1 MWYNRENMIF
11 RHDTDRKESRM
22 AQSTRTPTSRSRT
35 QTGARKSPQRR
46 NNRKKPAF
54 KLNFA
59 WLKDPKK
66 RLIAIIC
73 AGIVVLALLV
83 GLIVGLVSLF
93 TRDNSD
99 DLILENVV
107 AGGVDLGG
115 LTKEEAKRA
124 LHSVANDF
132 STKDMTIKLPDATI
146 VLSPAQT
153 GAKLNVDA
161 VVEAAYQYGRTGTEE
176 ENEQTRR
183 NAKHSI
189 HTIALLH
196 YLNMDLPYIEQYLEE
211 FCASYSTQL
220 TQPTVKMN
228 GAWEEYDPE
237 DPTKPRKFPTLTIT
251 MGTPNYVLDPTL
263 LYARVLDAYSLNHL
277 AITYQAPVLTAPN
290 KLNAASIFAQYC
302 REATDA
308 VQDEITYDVTPEIY
322 GYGFDVAA
330 LQSWID
336 TAAYGATKTITLE
349 DIFPLITEATL
360 TEGQFSAI
368 CGTHTTSSNKGTN
381 WNNNM
386 NLACQAINNYVIGP
400 GKSFSFNAVVGR
412 PSDKRG
418 YKNAPGYQNGK
429 DGNVMGAGI
438 SQVASTLY
446 CSALKAEL
454 QIEERHCSLYAP
466 DYIQKGLDAYVN
478 WGFED
483 LVITNNTASPI
494 RILATA
500 LDGTVTIEL
509 WGVDE
514 RDYYI
519 DLETNTVA
527 QTNFTTS
534 YSIMDRNNIHGYA
547 DGHVL
552 QAGIV
557 GYRVETFAAKFDKF
571 SDIMTSKGQISVSDY
586 SSRKQILVRL
596 DSHLPTQPTVPS
608 TPTTPTTPIDPT
620 LPTDPVI
627 PQDPA
632 A

>member
-1 MWYNRENMIF
+1 
-11 RHDTDRKESRM
+11 M
-22 AQSTRTPTSRSRT
+22 AQSTRTPAPRSRT
-35 QTGARKSPQRR
+35 QTGARKRPPQR
-46 NNRKKPAF
+46 NNRKKPAS

-73 AGIVVLALLV
+73 AGVVVLALLL
-83 GLIVGLVSLF
+83 GLIFGLVALF
-93 TRDNSD
+93 TRDKED
-99 DLILENVV
+99 DRILDNVV
-107 AGGVDLGG
+107 AGGVNLGG
-115 LTKEEAKRA
+115 LSKEEAKRA
-124 LHSVANDF
+124 LHRVAEDF
-132 STKDMTIKLPDATI
+132 STKDMVIQLPDATI
-146 VLSPAQT
+146 RLSPAET

-176 ENEQTRR
+176 ENEQTRKY
-183 NAKHSI
+183 AKSST

-211 FCASYSTQL
+211 FCASYSSQL
-220 TQPTVKMN
+220 TQPTVTLN
-228 GAWEEYDPE
+228 GAWEEYDPIN
-237 DPTKPRKFPTLTIT
+237 PTKPRKFPTLTVT
-251 MGTPNYVLDPTL
+251 MGTPNYVLDATL
-263 LYARVLDAYSLNHL
+263 LYARVLDAYSLNNL
-277 AITYQAPVLTAPN
+277 SITYQAPVLTAPN
-290 KLNAASIFAQYC
+290 KPNAASIFAQYC
-302 REATDA
+302 REAVDA
-308 VQDEITYDVTPEIY
+308 IQDEITYDVTPEIY
-322 GYGFDVAA
+322 GYGFDITA
-330 LQSWID
+330 LQAWID
-336 TAAYGATKTITLE
+336 TADYGATKTVTLE
-349 DIFPLITEATL
+349 DIFPLVTEATL

-368 CGTHTTSSNKGTN
+368 CGTHTTSSSKGTN

-386 NLACQAINNYVIGP
+386 NLACQAINNYVIAP

-418 YKNAPGYQNGK
+418 YKYAPGYHNGK
-429 DGNVMGAGI
+429 DSDVMGAGI
-438 SQVASTLY
+438 SQVSSTLY

-454 QIEERHCSLYAP
+454 QIEERHCALYAP
-466 DYIQKGLDAYVN
+466 DYIQRGLDAYVN

-483 LVITNNTASPI
+483 LVITNNTESPI

-500 LDGTVTIEL
+500 VDGTVTIEL
-509 WGVDE
+509 LGTDE

-519 DLETNTVA
+519 DLETNTVD

-552 QAGIV
+552 QSGIV

-571 SDIMTSKGQISVSDY
+571 SGIMTSKGQVSVSDY
-586 SSRKQILVRL
+586 SSRKQILIRL
-596 DSHLPTQPTVPS
+596 DSHLPSQPTVPS
-608 TPTTPTTPIDPT
+608 VPTTPTTPTDPT